1 MLVYDARDSIDLLI
15 HHIVVQ
21 LLIDFSYYFS
31 SQLLLIKS
39 HCFLAVG
46 TRRISFRRLLS
57 ADHITCFVLFR
68 AKLLVHAFGSKGMVL
83 RLEHSPPT
91 IVRAANNNGQQYWP
105 SNNALEF
112 EHLALFQWFVRP

>member
-1 MLVYDARDSIDLLI
+1 MNFGGDITPYI
-15 HHIVVQ
+15 H
-21 LLIDFSYYFS
+21 
-31 SQLLLIKS
+31 
-39 HCFLAVG
+39 A
-46 TRRISFRRLLS
+46 
-57 ADHITCFVLFR
+57 CFVLFR
-68 AKLLVHAFGSKGMVL
+68 AKLLVLVFGSKGKVL